1 MTNQKRMRIDTSIYK
16 SNNISIETPLSLKPR
31 KREIKL
37 QAKQALKANIEWD
50 KLCLRNAS
58 RSSEESIP

>member
-16 SNNISIETPLSLKPR
+16 SNNMSLDTPLSLKPR

-37 QAKQALKANIEWD
+37 QVKQALEANIEWD
-50 KLCLRNAS
+50 KLCLSKAS